1 MTFPFKSIMN
11 KKEQMEGSPD
21 DIMRS
26 VLLSNNTGETAASY
40 PIVVPLGAKKRYMII
55 DETKLSK
62 EEAER
67 VLVKR
72 AYNRECA
79 ERARKRSKE
88 TINEYERQIKE
99 LHADKVELRSKVA
112 AMAKELQMLKEENS
126 ALSVAVLTPRTAGIS
141 YSPLNIEEALLSV
154 NLYPRLPQQS
164 LFASWCSGDVNN
176 QSPGSLLPSDSGN
189 GLMLS

>member
-11 KKEQMEGSPD
+11 KKEQTEGSSD
-21 DIMRS
+21 DVMRS

-67 VLVKR
+67 VLVKL

-99 LHADKVELRSKVA
+99 LHADNVALRSKVA
-112 AMAKELQMLKEENS
+112 AMAKELQMLREENN

-141 YSPLNIEEALLSV
+141 YPPLNIEEALLSV

-164 LFASWCSGDVNN
+164 LFASWCSGDVNS
-176 QSPGSLLPSDSGN
+176 QSPGSLLPSDAGN